1 MQRVKNLAHWH
12 IGTLAHFILFSFLV
26 ISCNNRQE
34 KTTYT
39 VEDINNPASADA
51 MRNKDIENLPV
62 ITFEKDVHDFGKVL
76 QGERLSY
83 TFKFTNTGKN
93 NLIIE
98 SATASCGC
106 TTTIPPKAPIR
117 PGETGEIKV
126 TFDSKSKEG
135 KVSNAVVVIANTY
148 PVHTIITVEAE
159 VVKP

>member
-1 MQRVKNLAHWH
+1 MDRLRF
-12 IGTLAHFILFSFLV
+12 FIFVLSSFLL
-26 ISCNNRQE
+26 ISCGNSRQE

-39 VEDINNPASADA
+39 VNDINNPVSADA
-51 MRNKDIENLPV
+51 TRNKEIENLPI
-62 ITFEKDVHDFGKVL
+62 ITFEKNVHDFGKVV

-83 TFKFTNTGKN
+83 TFKFTNTGKR

-98 SATASCGC
+98 STTASCGC

-117 PGETGEIKV
+117 PGETGEIRV
-126 TFDSKSKEG
+126 AFDSKGKEG
-135 KVSNAVVVIANTY
+135 KLTNVVAVMANTH

>member
-1 MQRVKNLAHWH
+1 MNRLHVL
-12 IGTLAHFILFSFLV
+12 IVFLLPLLV
-26 ISCNNRQE
+26 VSCNGKQE

-39 VEDINNPASADA
+39 VDDINNPVSTDA
-51 MRNKDIENLPV
+51 TRNKEIEKLPV
-62 ITFEKDVHDFGKVL
+62 ITFEKNIHDFGKVI

-83 TFKFTNTGKN
+83 VFKFTNTGKS

-98 SATASCGC
+98 NTTASCGC

-126 TFDSKSKEG
+126 TFDSKTKEG
-135 KVSNAVVVIANTY
+135 KVSNMVVVMANTH
-148 PVHTIITVEAE
+148 PVHTIIKVEAE